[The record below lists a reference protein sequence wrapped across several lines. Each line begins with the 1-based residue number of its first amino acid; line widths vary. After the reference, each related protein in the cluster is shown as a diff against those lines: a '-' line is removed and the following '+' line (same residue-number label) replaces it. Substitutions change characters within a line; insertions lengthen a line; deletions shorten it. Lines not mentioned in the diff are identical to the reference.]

1 MSAELPYTSANAQTC
16 PVCGWHGTTVGSS
29 YPLRPGEWFETCPAC
44 GYESFPDRPP
54 SVVLLALARL
64 AERLRNEWRR
74 AGDAPP
80 SPEQRGDDER
90 RA

>member
-1 MSAELPYTSANAQTC
+1 MSAELPYTSANAQTF
-16 PVCGWHGTTVGSS
+16 PVCGRHGATVDSS

-44 GYESFPDRPP
+44 GYEPFPDRPP
-54 SVVLLALARL
+54 GAVLLALARL
-64 AERLRNEWRR
+64 VERLQKEWRR

-80 SPEQRGDDER
+80 SPEQRGDDEH

>member
-16 PVCGWHGTTVGSS
+16 PVCGWHGATVGSS

-44 GYESFPDRPP
+44 GYEPFPDRPP
-54 SVVLLALARL
+54 GVVLLALARL
-64 AERLRNEWRR
+64 AERLRSEKQH
-74 AGDAPP
+74 AGAAPP
-80 SPEQRGDDER
+80 PPYQPGGDEH

>member
-1 MSAELPYTSANAQTC
+1 MSAELPCTSANAQTC
-16 PVCGWHGTTVGSS
+16 AVCGWHGATVGSS
-29 YPLRPGEWFETCPAC
+29 YPLRPGEWFETCLAC
-44 GYESFPDRPP
+44 GYKSFPDRPP
-54 SVVLLALARL
+54 GVVLLALARS
-64 AERLRNEWRR
+64 AERLRKEWRR